1 VVPMPVVELK
11 DIRKSFS
18 QASQLATRKGSKQLM
33 ALDGVDLRLSENEI
47 LGVVGE
53 SGAGKSTLGEIM
65 VGLQTATSG
74 TVFWK
79 GEDIDLL
86 SRTARRVFRRE
97 VQMVFQDPYAT
108 LNPHFTTYE
117 SVVEPAAIAGVRG
130 TNQRVELVRSALE
143 QCELEPTDR
152 LLSARP
158 HQLSGG
164 QLQRV
169 AIARAIIMEPR
180 VLVADEPVSML
191 DASAR
196 SGILNLFLRL
206 RDTLGLSILYISHD
220 LPSVRYLCER
230 MAILYAGAVL
240 ETGSVDEVI
249 EWARHP
255 YTRELLESVPSTE
268 AAIGGRPPV
277 DIGREEV
284 GPMGQISACRFLTRC
299 PYAEPDC
306 AAGEPPLIEQTPGH
320 QVRCIHPVTGPVWE
334 SPSIEAPDS
343 ISWD

>member
-1 VVPMPVVELK
+1 MDTLPVLELK
-11 DIRKSFS
+11 NVRKSFGHAPRS
-18 QASQLATRKGSKQLM
+18 EARRGTKQPFM
-33 ALDGVDLRLSENEI
+33 ALDGVDVELSENEI

-65 VGLQTATSG
+65 VGLQTPTSG
-74 TVFWK
+74 AVQWK
-79 GEDIDLL
+79 GQDTASLP
-86 SRTARRVFRRE
+86 RTTRRVFRRE

-108 LNPHFTTYE
+108 LDPHFTTYE
-117 SVVEPAAIAGVRG
+117 SVVEPVAIAGVRG
-130 TNQRVELVRSALE
+130 EDRRIKLVRAALE
-143 QCELEPTDR
+143 HCELAPTDR

-169 AIARAIIMEPR
+169 AIARAIVMKPR

-196 SGILNLFLRL
+196 SGVLNLFLRL
-206 RDTLGLSILYISHD
+206 RDNLGLSMVYISHD

-230 MAILYAGAVL
+230 IAIMYAGVIV
-240 ETGSVDEVI
+240 ETGNASDII

-255 YTRELLESVPSTE
+255 YTRELLESVPSTD
-268 AAIGGRPPV
+268 APVGGRPPV
-277 DIGREEV
+277 DV
-284 GPMGQISACRFLTRC
+284 GLEDVRPVRHDSACRFLSRC

-306 AAGEPPLIEQTPGH
+306 ETDEPPLAEQAPGH
-320 QVRCIHPVTGPVWE
+320 KVRCIHPVMAPVWK
-334 SPSIEAPDS
+334 SPGPYSERR
-343 ISWD
+343 